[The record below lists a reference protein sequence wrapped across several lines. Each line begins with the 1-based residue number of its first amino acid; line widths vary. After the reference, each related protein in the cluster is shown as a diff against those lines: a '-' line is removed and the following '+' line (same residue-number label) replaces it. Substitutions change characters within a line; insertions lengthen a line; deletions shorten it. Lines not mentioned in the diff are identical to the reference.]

1 MLLVH
6 PPACRSTEAPLGLAR
21 LAGFLRANGLDVECL
36 DLNQEGFEYLLG
48 LEAPRLAAEDTWS
61 RRALK
66 GRAGKVADLG
76 QAGTYANPGRY
87 GRAIA
92 DLSRALAVTSRS
104 LSPGVEVGLADYHDE
119 GLSPLRKEDLVAAA
133 EEPGAS
139 PFRAL
144 FEERLASREPQDVVG
159 ISVNFLSQALSAFA
173 IAGMAKALW
182 PAARIVM
189 GGGLITSWVL
199 QGRISLEEQ
208 FSGFVDHLVAGRGEE
223 ALAAL
228 CGLPPPWRQAAP
240 DFSDFLGLG
249 YFAPTRIIPYN
260 FSLGCPWKRCSFCP
274 EKAENSRYQS
284 VPTDRARA
292 EVAFLAERYEPGLFH
307 FTDNEIAPLH
317 LRSLAANAPGRPWY
331 GFARFSPLLEDQG
344 FCRDLAASGCRMLQL
359 GLESGDQSVLD
370 SLCKGTGLEG
380 IERALH
386 ALDGAGIAVFLYVL
400 FGTPAEDHDAAL
412 RTRDFVASHAG
423 LVDFINVAIFNM
435 PVTSPEAAGLAARPF
450 YEGDLSLYCEFS
462 HPAGWN
468 RGEVRRFLSAE
479 FEAEPAIK
487 AIIQRTPP
495 IFTSNHAAFFLP
507 WASLDLGGAI
517 RY

>member
-21 LAGFLRANGLDVECL
+21 LAGFLRANGIDVQCL
-36 DLNQEGFEYLLG
+36 DLNQEGLEYLLG
-48 LEAPRLAAEDTWS
+48 RETPVVEAEDTWS

-66 GRAGKVADLG
+66 GRAGKVSDLRN
-76 QAGTYANPGRY
+76 AATYANPGRY

-133 EEPGAS
+133 EDPGTG
-139 PFRAL
+139 PFRAF
-144 FEERLASREPQDVVG
+144 FEERLAPLDPQGIVG

-173 IAGMAKALW
+173 VAGIVKTRW
-182 PAARIVM
+182 PAAKVVM

-199 QGRISLEEQ
+199 QGRISVEED
-208 FSGFVDHLVAGRGEE
+208 FSGHVDHLVAGRGEE
-223 ALAAL
+223 ALAAF
-228 CGLPPPWRQAAP
+228 CGLPPPYRQAPP
-240 DFSDFLGLG
+240 DFSDFLDLC
-249 YFAPTRIIPYN
+249 YFAPTRILPYN

-284 VPTDRARA
+284 VPTDRACD
-292 EVAFLAERYEPGLFH
+292 EVAFLLEKHGPGLFH

-317 LRSLAANAPGRPWY
+317 LRALAASPPGRPWY
-331 GFARFSPLLEDQG
+331 GFARFSHLLEDPG

-359 GLESGDQSVLD
+359 GLESGDQAVLD
-370 SLCKGTGLEG
+370 SLCKGTELDG
-380 IERALH
+380 IDRALR
-386 ALDGAGIAVFLYVL
+386 ALDEAGIGVFLYVL

-412 RTRDFVASHAG
+412 RTRDFVASRSS
-423 LVDFINVAIFNM
+423 LIDFINVAIFNM

-462 HPAGWN
+462 HPEGWN

-479 FEAEPAIK
+479 FEAEPLIK

-495 IFTSNHAAFFLP
+495 VFTSNHAAFFLP
-507 WASLDLGGAI
+507 GH
-517 RY
+517 R